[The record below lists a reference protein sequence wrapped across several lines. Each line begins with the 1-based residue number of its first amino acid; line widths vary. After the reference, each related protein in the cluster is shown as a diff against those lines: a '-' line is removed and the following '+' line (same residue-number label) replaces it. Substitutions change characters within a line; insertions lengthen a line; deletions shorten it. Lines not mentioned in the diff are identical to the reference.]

1 MTRRTLAKAT
11 LAALTAAAPA
21 TLGGCSQAASG
32 AKGASAAVSAGK
44 DPLTVYLWDTDLIRD
59 LAPHIREQLPGK
71 DIQFIAG
78 NNDVDLYSYLLEHGE
93 LPDII
98 TVRRFAG
105 TEARDLRPH
114 LLDFDSYDVVTKFS
128 SYSLQYYK
136 GDDGVVNWLPACGIP
151 QTIFANKTL
160 FDEQGLSIPQSY
172 DEYAQVCQAF
182 AERGI
187 RPYALDLAQDW
198 SSHEMIQAGG
208 IGELTGLE
216 GITWR
221 AQAEVAQGDIDFD
234 DALWTRIFT
243 QAAKMLA
250 DSQFTAD
257 DLAVDT
263 AAAMEQFTQ
272 GKAAMFHGSPIHFR
286 QCKEAMPGKTLV
298 RVPYFS
304 QTSNEGYVY
313 MTPSLHVALNKDLEN
328 DTEKLSAA
336 LAVVDCMID
345 AEGQKLIA
353 NGAGVIS
360 FNPAVAPITEGMVG
374 LEGEVENNQ
383 YYIRYSAQKS
393 FSASVKAVTGLL
405 TQKMDV
411 TQAYQAFRT
420 AINGEAAAT
429 GATVT
434 FENDYALDLNGRCG
448 RDAAS
453 AILGT
458 LCEEMGAQL
467 ALGQFYCF
475 TAPIHKGT
483 YSDTRA
489 ALLVASTQTPAL
501 YLVDLT
507 GAQVKDLVRRV
518 LAGEGDVFSPST
530 VYDLPVASGM
540 KLVVRAAD
548 ASAVA
553 VNTSFDLDDVQ
564 VDGASIDGE
573 KTFSVLLTSGVLSAL
588 NGAAPASKC
597 DVTLPGAWAR
607 ALASGRQPAEPQDY
621 IEVRG

>member
-11 LAALTAAAPA
+11 LAALNAAAPV

-32 AKGASAAVSAGK
+32 AATGASAAVSTGK

-59 LAPHIREQLPGK
+59 LGPYIREQLPDE

-78 NNDVDLYSYLLEHGE
+78 NNNVDLYSYLLEHGE
-93 LPDII
+93 LPDVM

-105 TEARDLRPH
+105 AEARDLRPH
-114 LLDFDSYDVVTKFS
+114 LLDFDSYDVVTKYS

-136 GDDGVVNWLPACGIP
+136 GDDGAVNWLPVCGIP

-187 RPYALDLAQDW
+187 KPYALDLAQDW
-198 SSHEMIQAGG
+198 SSHEMVQAGG
-208 IGELTGLE
+208 IGELTSLE

-221 AQAEVAQGDIDFD
+221 AQAEAAQGDIEFD

-243 QAAKMLA
+243 QTAKMLA
-250 DSQFTAD
+250 DSRFTAD
-257 DLAVDT
+257 DLTVDT

-272 GKAAMFHGSPIHFR
+272 GRAAMFHGSPVHLR
-286 QCKEAMPGKTLV
+286 QCKQAMPGKTLV

-313 MTPSLHVALNKDLEN
+313 MTPSLHVAVNKDLEN

-345 AEGQKLIA
+345 ADGQKLIA

-374 LEGEVENNQ
+374 LESEVENNQ

-405 TQKMDV
+405 TQEMDAA
-411 TQAYQAFRT
+411 QAYQAFRT

-453 AILGT
+453 SILGT
-458 LCEEMGAQL
+458 LREELGAQL
-467 ALGQFYCF
+467 ALAPFYCF
-475 TAPIHKGT
+475 TASIHKGSC
-483 YSDTRA
+483 SDARA
-489 ALLVASTQTPAL
+489 ALLVASTQTPSL
-501 YLVDLT
+501 YLVELT
-507 GAQVKDLVRRV
+507 GAQVKDLVRQN
-518 LAGEGDVFSPST
+518 LAGETGDFSPAS

-540 KLVVRAAD
+540 RLVVQAA
-548 ASAVA
+548 SGGVA
-553 VNTSFDLDDVQ
+553 PFDLNDVQ
-564 VDGASIDGE
+564 VDDASIDGE
-573 KTFSVLLTSGVLSAL
+573 KTFSVLLADGVVSGLDNVA
-588 NGAAPASKC
+588 ASKC